1 MKCKYCDTELEAGVT
16 LCPQCGRN
24 METAKKSK
32 IRTRILIVV
41 MIGILLVAGVLFF
54 FLLKGKP
61 DGSQD
66 TSLDTIKAVSVDDSN
81 LYVTP
86 PLEAITVNSPTAAP
100 MAAPN
105 YAVELAR
112 PLPNLFY
119 IKDNKVYYASGEVIK
134 PTIITSYPF
143 SWENLFYLKVSE
155 NGQTLL
161 YPESADPSKE
171 NYSANLIYSD
181 LTADSIRHLKIDSE
195 VNNFTMNQDGSLI
208 YYIKNKELYVYDL
221 IESKKLADDVN
232 EFYINKEGNRLVY
245 RTSDCKLFLY
255 ASDGEI
261 EELDSNAYLKYASE
275 DLSLIYYF
283 KEDSLFLLKDCK
295 ERLLIDS
302 GLRAV
307 SETIISIYEDGSLY
321 YQKPRKLKDSDYVN
335 DDLAAQDASL
345 PEPVQSDYPDQKS
358 YSEAVE
364 KYLARCT
371 RENIR
376 YRLQISD
383 LPLQETNSL
392 YYYSN
397 GKSTLISD
405 NCSRVWRYSDEQSL
419 INHYRS
425 NDQPILAYEQ
435 LMINK
440 INMSAVTSY
449 DEIYNY
455 IINYVAD
462 TKEQYVCS
470 GADVL
475 GKFAEGELYLLIY
488 DLKNNKIYYE
498 INYNEHSNRGDLY
511 SAVIDGP
518 SVSEGTLYEE
528 KVIMYDPNSFVI
540 GNSVVYLKNGNSA
553 AEDYILYVDHRE
565 IDRKVIGWIYGIE
578 NSDAFIYLNNWDDH
592 NGLGIYTNT
601 LNLYKDGRG
610 IIIADNVT
618 DYYAFDEDHIVYIT
632 EDDNKKKQFL
642 LYDGSDTRVL
652 IDSFSANSSYVSD
665 IIRPLE
671 DDYYCYH
678 RKTFEN

>member
-1 MKCKYCDTELEAGVT
+1 MKCKYCGTELEEGVT
-16 LCPQCGRN
+16 LCPECGRN
-24 METAKKSK
+24 TETAEKSK
-32 IRTRILIVV
+32 LRNRILTTV
-41 MIGILLVAGVLFF
+41 MIGILLVAGIPSF
-54 FLLKGKP
+54 FLLKGRS
-61 DGSQD
+61 DDSQD
-66 TSLDTIKAVSVDDSN
+66 TSQATIKAVPVDDSN

-86 PLEAITVNSPTAAP
+86 PLETITVNSPTAAP
-100 MAAPN
+100 TAVPN
-105 YAVELAR
+105 YAVELTR

-119 IKDNKVYYASGEVIK
+119 IKDNRVYYASGEVLK
-134 PTIITSYPF
+134 PTIISSYPF

-155 NGQTLL
+155 DGQTLL
-161 YPESADPSKE
+161 YPESTDPSKDDF
-171 NYSANLIYSD
+171 SANLIYSD

-208 YYIKNKELYVYDL
+208 YYLKNKELYVYDL

-245 RTSDCKLFLY
+245 RTSDCNLFLY
-255 ASDGEI
+255 NSDGEI
-261 EELDSNAYLKYASE
+261 KKLDANVYLKFASE
-275 DLSLIYYF
+275 DLNMIYYF
-283 KEDSLFLLKDCK
+283 KEDSLYLLKDCK
-295 ERLLIDS
+295 DLLLIDS

-321 YQKPRKLKDSDYVN
+321 YLKPRQLKDTDYVN
-335 DDLAAQDASL
+335 DDMVAQDSSL
-345 PEPVQSDYPDQKS
+345 PEPKRSDYPDHKS
-358 YSEAVE
+358 YSEATE
-364 KYLARCT
+364 KYREKGT
-371 RENIR
+371 RDNIR
-376 YRLQISD
+376 ERLAISD

-397 GKSTLISD
+397 GKSTLVSD
-405 NCSRVWRYSDEQSL
+405 YCTRVWRYSAEQSL
-419 INHYRS
+419 INHYRG

-435 LMINK
+435 LMPNK
-440 INMSAVTSY
+440 TNMSSVTSY
-449 DEIYNY
+449 DDIYNY

-475 GKFAEGELYLLIY
+475 GKFAKGELYLLLY

-498 INYNEHSNRGDLY
+498 INYLEHSNRGDLY
-511 SAVIDGP
+511 SVAIDGP

-540 GNSVVYLKNGNSA
+540 GNSVIYLKNGSSS

-565 IDRKVIGWIYGIE
+565 IDRKVIGWIYGIK

-601 LNLYKDGRG
+601 LNLYKDGKG
-610 IIIADNVT
+610 IILADNVT
-618 DYYAFDEDHIVYIT
+618 GYYAFDEDNIVYVT
-632 EDDNKKKQFL
+632 EDDNKKKQL
-642 LYDGSDTRVL
+642 LQYDGSDTRVL
-652 IDSFSANSSYVSD
+652 IDSFSATSYVSD
-665 IIRPLE
+665 IITPLE
-671 DDYYCYH
+671 DYYYCYH